1 MFTREARPVLVAT
14 RSGGSRG
21 LSPPTPPTPQTPPAY
36 AAHSNEYPLL
46 GPPSPPSYQYSV
58 ATTEPPLHW
67 WQGNPERV
75 PLRKS
80 PIRRWAPLL
89 RTAGVA
95 ALVALASA
103 VEKVV
108 LKGAADAL
116 PAASAST
123 GGGGDGGG
131 NNPSYVVFLVSLLVF
146 SQGLWLVLK
155 VTLGHGRRRWHQRR
169 AAQRAGAS
177 PAHYL
182 RAFSPIPGRPP
193 HRPRRRSNGGSL
205 NSSVGSNASYG
216 TDGALDKEC
225 TDPPAIR
232 RSTSAGATVEY
243 KEYKDGGG
251 GFVVGSGG
259 GGEGGKGGENSGDG
273 GYGGYGGGFAVGG
286 GSGDSGGGGDGRVG
300 EHVSEGERKFGGGG
314 VTGVGRVGRSG
325 LLEGLGQRGLDAH
338 GAFREESDSVLSV
351 LPPSIA
357 QSRALPPLPTPWWQW
372 RRMLLMAAADAV
384 AVVMVIVPLR
394 TLSGSAAALL
404 MQSTVPVSFLLAVV
418 VPAMCVRRSRRHCC
432 DVWQVGCKLGV
443 TKRWF

>member
-21 LSPPTPPTPQTPPAY
+21 LSPPTP
-36 AAHSNEYPLL
+36 S
-46 GPPSPPSYQYSV
+46 SYQYSV
-58 ATTEPPLHW
+58 ATTESPPLHW

-116 PAASAST
+116 PASSAST

-232 RSTSAGATVEY
+232 RSTSAGATAEY

-259 GGEGGKGGENSGDG
+259 GGEGGEGGKGGENSGDG

>member
-1 MFTREARPVLVAT
+1 MFTQETRPILVAT
-14 RSGGSRG
+14 RSGGSRD
-21 LSPPTPPTPQTPPAY
+21 LSPPIPPTPPAY

-46 GPPSPPSYQYSV
+46 GPPSPPTRPPSSF
-58 ATTEPPLHW
+58 ATTESPPLHW

-95 ALVALASA
+95 VLVALASA

-116 PAASAST
+116 PAAAAST
-123 GGGGDGGG
+123 STGTSGGDGG

-146 SQGLWLVLK
+146 SQGLWLLLK
-155 VTLGHGRRRWHQRR
+155 VALGHGRRRWHQRR

-205 NSSVGSNASYG
+205 NSSVGSIASYG
-216 TDGALDKEC
+216 TGDALDKEC
-225 TDPPAIR
+225 ADPPAIR
-232 RSTSAGATVEY
+232 RSSSAGATA
-243 KEYKDGGG
+243 EYKD
-251 GFVVGSGG
+251 
-259 GGEGGKGGENSGDG
+259 GGENSGDG
-273 GYGGYGGGFAVGG
+273 GYGGFAVGG
-286 GSGDSGGGGDGRVG
+286 GSGDSGGGGGGGDSGGGGGGGGGGDGRVG
-300 EHVSEGERKFGGGG
+300 EHIGERERKF
-314 VTGVGRVGRSG
+314 GRSG
-325 LLEGLGQRGLDAH
+325 LLEGLCQRGLDSH
-338 GAFREESDSVLSV
+338 GAIRQESDSVLSAF
-351 LPPSIA
+351 PPSIA
-357 QSRALPPLPTPWWQW
+357 QSRAPPPPPTPWWQW

-394 TLSGSAAALL
+394 TLSGSAAAILT
-404 MQSTVPVSFLLAVV
+404 QSTVPVSFFFAAA

-443 TKRWF
+443 TKLCSSL